1 MEVPIR
7 KYRYHRYTTSW
18 RCRIKAST
26 TESPP
31 QCWAREWFT
40 IMALLPSM
48 LTFKRTPSR
57 FATTKVYSISVF
69 LFPWKAKLPVKP
81 ILGPFWKFLHKQK
94 NGFTSTFSVFFTF
107 THTFFH
113 GQVFHFFHMLEIFCY
128 RGKYWKL
135 TINRL
140 FGIQNCIYLKN
151 RQILFFNG
159 TF

>member
-7 KYRYHRYTTSW
+7 NYRYHRYTTSW

-31 QCWAREWFT
+31 QCSAREWFT

-94 NGFTSTFSVFFTF
+94 SGFTSTFSVFFTF

-135 TINRL
+135 TINRW
-140 FGIQNCIYLKN
+140 FGVQNCIYLKN
-151 RQILFFNG
+151 GQILFFTG